1 LLVGLAY
8 EEMMMNL
15 KTIALAGAFAL
26 TSTFAL
32 AQPAPIGSDAD
43 FGNRAMINRGPV
55 RTTGEDMDFQ
65 NKRSWGPRYYRHAHS
80 MKHRRHVAER
90 H

>member
-15 KTIALAGAFAL
+15 KTIALAGALALSSTMAFA
-26 TSTFAL
+26 
-32 AQPAPIGSDAD
+32 QAPIGSDATI
-43 FGNRAMINRGPV
+43 GNRAMLNRGPD
-55 RTTGEDMDFQ
+55 RTNGEDMDFQ
-65 NKRSWGPRYYRHAHS
+65 NKRSWGPRYYRHARS

-90 H
+90 R